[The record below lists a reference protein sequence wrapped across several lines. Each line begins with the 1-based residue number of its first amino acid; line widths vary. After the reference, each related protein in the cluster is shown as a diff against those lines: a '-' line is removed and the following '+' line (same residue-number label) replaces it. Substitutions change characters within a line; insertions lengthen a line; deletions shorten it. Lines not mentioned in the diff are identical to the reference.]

1 MTFEL
6 VSKNS
11 EEIIDKIDNLNK
23 ESAKF
28 YFMGRKHLYEDSF
41 DELFDVVKTE
51 PEKRYV
57 KPYKWWK
64 EENTKLDTE
73 GL

>member
-1 MTFEL
+1 MTFKL

-11 EEIIDKIDNLNK
+11 KETIDKIDNLNK

-28 YFMGRKHLYEDSF
+28 YFMGRKQLTEDSF
-41 DELFDVVKTE
+41 DELFDVVKTVS
-51 PEKRYV
+51 EKRYV

>member
-28 YFMGRKHLYEDSF
+28 YFMGRKQLSEDSF

-57 KPYKWWK
+57 KPYKWLK
-64 EENTKLDTE
+64 EENTKPDTE

>member
-1 MTFEL
+1 MTFKL
-6 VSKNS
+6 VSKGS
-11 EEIIDKIDNLNK
+11 KETIDKIDNLNK

-28 YFMGRKHLYEDSF
+28 YFMGRKQLTEDSF
-41 DELFDVVKTE
+41 DELFDVVKTVS
-51 PEKRYV
+51 EKRYV

-64 EENTKLDTE
+64 EENTKPDTE

>member
-1 MTFEL
+1 MTFKL
-6 VSKNS
+6 VSKGS
-11 EEIIDKIDNLNK
+11 KETIEKIDNLNK

-28 YFMGRKHLYEDSF
+28 YFMGRKQLTEDSF
-41 DELFDVVKTE
+41 DELFDVVKTVS
-51 PEKRYV
+51 EKRYV

-64 EENTKLDTE
+64 EENTKPDTE

>member
-1 MTFEL
+1 MTFGL
-6 VSKNS
+6 RAKRSD
-11 EEIIDKIDNLNK
+11 EIIDKIQNLNE

-28 YFMGRKHLYEDSF
+28 YFMGRKQLSEDSF

-51 PEKRYV
+51 SIERPV
-57 KPYKWWK
+57 KPYEWWT
-64 EENTKLDTE
+64 EENTKPDSE

>member
-28 YFMGRKHLYEDSF
+28 YFMGRKQLSEDSI
-41 DELFDVVKTE
+41 DELYDVVK
-51 PEKRYV
+51 
-57 KPYKWWK
+57 
-64 EENTKLDTE
+64 N
-73 GL
+73 

>member
-28 YFMGRKHLYEDSF
+28 YFMGRKQLSEDSF

-51 PEKRYV
+51 REKRYV

-64 EENTKLDTE
+64 EENTKPDTE

>member
-28 YFMGRKHLYEDSF
+28 YFMGRKQLSEDSF

-64 EENTKLDTE
+64 EETLNPDIEK
-73 GL
+73 

>member
-1 MTFEL
+1 MTFKL

-11 EEIIDKIDNLNK
+11 KETIDKIDNLNK

-28 YFMGRKHLYEDSF
+28 YFMGRKQLTEDSF
-41 DELFDVVKTE
+41 DELFDVVKTVS
-51 PEKRYV
+51 EKRYV
-57 KPYKWWK
+57 KPYKWWT
-64 EENTKLDTE
+64 EESTNPDTE